1 MSRFE
6 PQTSCVKRVRIV
18 YCATT
23 LLFILEHGLPFH
35 NLISEKYFCTQKE
48 PLCKCVFES
57 VVSLE
62 SPSIST
68 QHDRYKPSM
77 SCNRIIIF
85 LKIARIVNANRSE
98 MEKWYLRSSTPIV
111 HLVYY
116 LQIILQCMQY
126 LLHISVT

>member
-1 MSRFE
+1 M
-6 PQTSCVKRVRIV
+6 C
-18 YCATT
+18 
-23 LLFILEHGLPFH
+23 L
-35 NLISEKYFCTQKE
+35 
-48 PLCKCVFES
+48 
-57 VVSLE
+57 
-62 SPSIST
+62 SIRGKFGITAYT